1 MNSRTLT
8 GLLVL
13 GMTIASVLY
22 LWQPWSPD
30 PAIKLGLDLQGG
42 LRVTLVSETP
52 NPSAEDLNTARN
64 IVENRVN
71 QFGVSEPLIQ
81 TAGNDKIV
89 VELPGL
95 TAEDQQRALDLIG
108 QQAVLEFR
116 LVRPQANA
124 IADEFLTL
132 DDLEAPAFTGEIIS
146 TASAQ
151 FQQVPGQ
158 PAGPVVVFEIRPGD
172 QQAFGNFTGTNVG
185 RRMAIVLDDVIVTAP
200 TLQSRISDSG
210 QITGVGSL
218 EEATDVAVV
227 LRSGSLPISLR
238 VDEVR
243 SIGPTLGQD
252 SINKGTLAAIIGG
265 AAVIVAVVAYYGPL
279 FGGVLAFGVLLAM
292 LFIFGVLAA
301 LGAALTLPGL
311 AGLVL
316 TIGAAVDGNVISFER
331 IREEL
336 RDGKSL
342 RVAMKRGFGFS
353 VSAIVDANITSL
365 LAAGALYQYT
375 TGAVRGFAI
384 TLAIGLLASMFVN
397 LVVVPWILDLLTLR
411 NQKSYMWIGRAIKG
425 LDFVRNA
432 APVVIVTVL
441 LAVGSLVYVN
451 VAGMDMST
459 DFTGGSNIL
468 LDLPEDT
475 TPQALRAAIA
485 ELDVEGVDAASAA
498 IVQIEG
504 GRNLMSVR
512 VGLPE
517 QDTRATEEFALA
529 LSEATGAELQSAEF
543 VGPSVGA
550 DLRRGAV
557 LSVVV
562 SLLLILVYV
571 AIRFWPNW
579 LVAVLVVLATAH
591 DVAITL
597 GVQALFGIEFSI
609 PVLAALLFV
618 VGYSLNDSIIISDRV
633 RENVKNLRGMSYR
646 EIVNAS
652 VNQVL
657 TRTVVTSGTTL
668 LPVLAL
674 LFFGGSVLRGFSV
687 TLMVGIFIG
696 TFSSLFLLVP
706 LMVWGRDWLRSYEE
720 RRRATK
726 RAGAR
731 T

>member
-1 MNSRTLT
+1 
-8 GLLVL
+8 
-13 GMTIASVLY
+13 
-22 LWQPWSPD
+22 
-30 PAIKLGLDLQGG
+30 
-42 LRVTLVSETP
+42 
-52 NPSAEDLNTARN
+52 
-64 IVENRVN
+64 
-71 QFGVSEPLIQ
+71 
-81 TAGNDKIV
+81 
-89 VELPGL
+89 
-95 TAEDQQRALDLIG
+95 
-108 QQAVLEFR
+108 
-116 LVRPQANA
+116 
-124 IADEFLTL
+124 
-132 DDLEAPAFTGEIIS
+132 
-146 TASAQ
+146 
-151 FQQVPGQ
+151 
-158 PAGPVVVFEIRPGD
+158 
-172 QQAFGNFTGTNVG
+172 
-185 RRMAIVLDDVIVTAP
+185 
-200 TLQSRISDSG
+200 
-210 QITGVGSL
+210 
-218 EEATDVAVV
+218 
-227 LRSGSLPISLR
+227 
-238 VDEVR
+238 
-243 SIGPTLGQD
+243 
-252 SINKGTLAAIIGG
+252 
-265 AAVIVAVVAYYGPL
+265 YYGPL

-411 NQKSYMWIGRAIKG
+411 NQRSYMWIGRAIKG

-475 TPQALRAAIA
+475 TPQELRAAIA

-562 SLLLILVYV
+562 SL
-571 AIRFWPNW
+571 
-579 LVAVLVVLATAH
+579 
-591 DVAITL
+591 
-597 GVQALFGIEFSI
+597 
-609 PVLAALLFV
+609 
-618 VGYSLNDSIIISDRV
+618 
-633 RENVKNLRGMSYR
+633 
-646 EIVNAS
+646 
-652 VNQVL
+652 
-657 TRTVVTSGTTL
+657 
-668 LPVLAL
+668 
-674 LFFGGSVLRGFSV
+674 
-687 TLMVGIFIG
+687 
-696 TFSSLFLLVP
+696 
-706 LMVWGRDWLRSYEE
+706 
-720 RRRATK
+720 
-726 RAGAR
+726 
-731 T
+731 